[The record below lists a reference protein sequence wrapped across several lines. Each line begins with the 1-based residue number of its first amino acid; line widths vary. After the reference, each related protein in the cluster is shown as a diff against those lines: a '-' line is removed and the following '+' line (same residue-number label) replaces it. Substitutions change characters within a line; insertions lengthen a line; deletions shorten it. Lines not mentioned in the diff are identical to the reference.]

1 MIKSNLKILLAKR
14 NLKITKVSNDTG
26 ISRTTLTSL
35 ASNYAKGIQFDTLEN
50 LCNYLKISPNDL
62 FTTDMERREGETM
75 EITKKILEL
84 LQTNLY
90 NIDFKSGNKLV
101 KCEIEILKD
110 MLLVTDGMGNK
121 YLVDSGSIEKISAFK
136 EYTDGLSLPRTRN
149 PSGTIK

>member
-62 FTTDMERREGETM
+62 FTTDMERREGGTM

-90 NIDFKSGNKLV
+90 NIDVKSGNKLV